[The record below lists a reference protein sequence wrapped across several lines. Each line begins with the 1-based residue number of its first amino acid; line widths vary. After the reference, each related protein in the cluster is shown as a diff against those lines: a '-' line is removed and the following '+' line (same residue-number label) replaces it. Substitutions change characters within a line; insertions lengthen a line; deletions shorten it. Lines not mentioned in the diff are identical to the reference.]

1 MFLVAGRTLAGTLTK
16 QEIDDG
22 LLYPSRTRIRSSS
35 AVVAARIA
43 EKIFDLGLAG
53 VERPDDIEAFIAEAT
68 YTPSYE
74 PLEIG

>member
-1 MFLVAGRTLAGTLTK
+1 MFLIAGRTLPETLT
-16 QEIDDG
+16 QEEIDAG

-53 VERPDDIEAFIAEAT
+53 VDRPDDIDAFIAECT
-68 YTPSYE
+68 YTPKYE
-74 PLEIG
+74 PLE